1 MNLNKTKHKN
11 NLKMLKKKKVVASE
25 MNFLEQ
31 LIGTTP
37 QNLLFLLKSV
47 KFCSQNSLLGSLQFS
62 EGDYYFHAQT
72 LTLQARTH
80 AFSHEEK
87 KPCLI
92 KGRDLR
98 DFRQIPCVHAFLQKL
113 INEN

>member
-1 MNLNKTKHKN
+1 
-11 NLKMLKKKKVVASE
+11 MLKKKKVVASE

-72 LTLQARTH
+72 PTLQARTH

-98 DFRQIPCVHAFLQKL
+98 DFRQILCVHAFLQKL
-113 INEN
+113 INNN